1 MRLSKLLLISL
12 GMLIF
17 SGCVSMPTPHDYGAF
32 HSADP
37 NSILVLPPINNT
49 TEVIAPYSVLSQ
61 TSFPI
66 SESGY
71 YVFPVAVVEQT
82 FKNNGLTIANDVHAV
97 PIQKLREIFGAD
109 AALYMTINEYGTSY
123 AVIASE
129 TRVTI
134 EATLVDLRTGTVLWK
149 DTATASSAEGRSS
162 NSGGIISLLV
172 EAAISQ
178 IVETV
183 ADAGYNISGITTTRL
198 LSADLHNGLLYGPRS
213 PKYKH
218 KNIAEQSK

>member
-1 MRLSKLLLISL
+1 MRLNKLLLISL
-12 GMLIF
+12 SMLIF
-17 SGCVSMPTPHDYGAF
+17 SGCVSMPTPHNYGDF
-32 HSADP
+32 HNADP

-162 NSGGIISLLV
+162 NSGGIIGLLI

-183 ADAGYNISGITTTRL
+183 VDAGYDISGITTTRL

>member
-17 SGCVSMPTPHDYGAF
+17 SGCVSMPTPHNYDAF
-32 HSADP
+32 HNADP

-61 TSFPI
+61 VSLPI

-82 FKNNGLTIANDVHAV
+82 FKSNGLTIANDVHAV

-149 DTATASSAEGRSS
+149 DTATASSAETRSS
-162 NSGGIISLLV
+162 NSGGIIGLLV

-183 ADAGYNISGITTTRL
+183 VDAGYDISRITTTRL